1 MILDQIIEAS
11 AGRAR
16 ALPVSRTQVP
26 RMATR
31 SLDAAIRSGNRG
43 RNSVIAEIKAASPSR
58 GPIRSIPDP
67 SGMAVELVS
76 GGCCALSVITEPGF
90 FSGHPGL
97 IPQIRGSVDVPV
109 LRKDFIVD
117 GRQVR
122 ESRDLGADAVLLIAA
137 VLGDRLGE
145 FCDLAVKEGLEPL
158 VEVHS
163 RQEVRAALDTGA
175 SLIGINNRDLST
187 MKVDLSATR
196 RIAPLIRE
204 AGRTVISE
212 SGFLWPCDLAG
223 LKRYADGFLIGS
235 SIMASKDP
243 KKRLMGFVYA

>member
-1 MILDQIIEAS
+1 MILDQIVEAS
-11 AGRAR
+11 AVRAR
-16 ALPVSRTQVP
+16 SLPLSRTQAP
-26 RMATR
+26 RTETR
-31 SLDAAIRSGNRG
+31 SLRAAILSGSRG
-43 RNSVIAEIKAASPSR
+43 RNAVIAEIKAASPSR
-58 GPIRSIPDP
+58 GPIRSISDP
-67 SGMAVELVS
+67 AGIAADLVA

-97 IPQIRGSVDVPV
+97 IPTIRTSVGVPI

-117 GRQVR
+117 DRQVR

-137 VLGDRLGE
+137 VLGERLSE

-163 RQEVRAALDTGA
+163 RQEVRTALDTGA
-175 SLIGINNRDLST
+175 GLIGVNNRDLST

-196 RIAPLIRE
+196 RIAPYLME

-223 LKRYADGFLIGS
+223 LKQYADGFLIGS

-243 KKRLMGFVYA
+243 KKRLTGFVYA